1 MQVVTVVWHYK
12 AYDVVS
18 CDVLCLESELEE
30 YDTGGVLCNLSRIR
44 CWEDLVAK
52 YQLAARDRPEQ
63 KWECPEDRKKAKDV
77 LSSSAIIKANEFDF
91 TWMIGMARQVTKL
104 RSWPWEW
111 PQTIDMGYTGKDYSK
126 AALTDQV
133 DLPQNHH

>member
-1 MQVVTVVWHYK
+1 M
-12 AYDVVS
+12 VS

-30 YDTGGVLCNLSRIR
+30 YDTDGVLCNLSRVR

-77 LSSSAIIKANEFDF
+77 LSRSAIIKANEFDF
-91 TWMIGMARQVTKL
+91 SMNDRDG
-104 RSWPWEW
+104 
-111 PQTIDMGYTGKDYSK
+111 QTGDK
-126 AALTDQV
+126 AAELALGVATNNRHG
-133 DLPQNHH
+133 LHRERLL